1 MKSLRISILAMSL
14 AAAPAWASDMGPQPV
29 PAAAETFTLGE
40 FRITSLRD
48 AVNVVPNDGSVFGVD
63 IGPKAVAE
71 VLSKAGQRTE
81 AIELSVD
88 ALLVRKGSEAIVI
101 DTGLGPAVPGSLVTS
116 LRIAGATPDEVTT
129 VLITHV
135 HSDHVGGLVTSEKQ
149 SAFKHAVIKI
159 SEPDWK
165 WLQQQ
170 PEMADLTKVIASQV
184 ETFTPGEDVA
194 AGIKSIRIPGHTPGH
209 VGYMISSKGETL
221 LDVGDTIHSSIVSLA
236 KPDWAMG
243 YDSDLAVGRTSRHEV
258 LTQLA
263 ADHQLI
269 FAPHFPYPGVGWIVS
284 QDDHFAWSP
293 KK

>member
-1 MKSLRISILAMSL
+1 MKSLCISILITCL
-14 AAAPAWASDMGPQPV
+14 AAAQMSAADLGPQPAQ
-29 PAAAETFTLGE
+29 PGAETFTLGE
-40 FRITSLRD
+40 FRITSLKD
-48 AVNVVPNDGSVFGVD
+48 AVNIVPNDGSVFGADV
-63 IGPKAVAE
+63 GPKAVAE
-71 VLSKAGQRTE
+71 VLTKAEQKTE

-88 ALLVRKGSEAIVI
+88 ALLARKSSEAILI
-101 DTGLGPAVPGSLVTS
+101 DTGLGPAIPGALAGSLT
-116 LRIAGATPDEVTT
+116 LAGVAPDEVTT

-135 HSDHVGGLVTSEKQ
+135 HSDHVGGLITQDKQ

-170 PEMADLTKVIASQV
+170 PEMAELTRAIAQQV
-184 ETFTPGEDVA
+184 KTFNPGEDVA
-194 AGIKSIRIPGHTPGH
+194 TGIKSVRIPGHTPGH
-209 VGYMISSKGETL
+209 VGYLISSNGQTL
-221 LDVGDTIHSSIVSLA
+221 LDVGDTVHSSIVSLA

-243 YDSDLAVGRTSRHEV
+243 YDTDLAVGRTSRRAV

-263 ADHQLI
+263 TEHQLI

-284 QDDHFAWSP
+284 QNDHFEWFP

>member
-1 MKSLRISILAMSL
+1 MKSLCISTLIACF
-14 AAAPAWASDMGPQPV
+14 AAVQVSAADIGPQPAQ
-29 PAAAETFTLGE
+29 PGAETFTLGD

-48 AVNVVPNDGSVFGVD
+48 AVNIVPNDGSVFGADV
-63 IGPKAVAE
+63 GPKAVAE
-71 VLSKAGQRTE
+71 VLKNAGQKTE

-88 ALLVRKGSEAIVI
+88 ALLARRGSEAIVI
-101 DTGLGPAVPGSLVTS
+101 DTGLGPAIPGALASSLS
-116 LRIAGATPDEVTT
+116 LAGVMPDEVTT

-135 HSDHVGGLVTSEKQ
+135 HSDHIGGLITQEKQ
-149 SAFKHAVIKI
+149 SAFKHAAIKI

-170 PEMADLTKVIASQV
+170 PEMAELTRVIAPQV
-184 ETFTPGEDVA
+184 STFNPGEDVA
-194 AGIKSIRIPGHTPGH
+194 MGIKSVRIPGHTPGH
-209 VGYMISSKGETL
+209 VGYMISSKGQTL
-221 LDVGDTIHSSIVSLA
+221 LDVGDTVHSSIVSLA

-243 YDSDLAVGRTSRHEV
+243 YDTDRAVGRASRREV

-263 ADHQLI
+263 TDHQLI

-284 QDDHFAWSP
+284 QSDHFEWLP

>member
-48 AVNVVPNDGSVFGVD
+48 AVNVVPNDGSVFGAD

-71 VLSKAGQRTE
+71 VLSKAGQQTD

-101 DTGLGPAVPGSLVTS
+101 DTGLGPAIPGSLVAS
-116 LRIAGATPDEVTT
+116 LRIAGASPDEVST

-135 HSDHVGGLVTSEKQ
+135 HSDHVGGLITADKQ

-159 SEPDWK
+159 SEPDWE

-170 PEMADLTKVIASQV
+170 PEMADLANVIASQV
-184 ETFTPGEDVA
+184 ETFTPGEDVV
-194 AGIKSIRIPGHTPGH
+194 AGIKSVRIPGHTPGH

-221 LDVGDTIHSSIVSLA
+221 LDVGDTVHSSIVSLA

-284 QDDHFAWSP
+284 KDDHFAWSP

>member
-1 MKSLRISILAMSL
+1 MKSLCISTLIACL
-14 AAAPAWASDMGPQPV
+14 AAVQVSAADMGPQPAQ
-29 PAAAETFTLGE
+29 PGAETFTLGD
-40 FRITSLRD
+40 FRMTSLRD
-48 AVNVVPNDGSVFGVD
+48 AVNVVPNDGSVFGADV
-63 IGPKAVAE
+63 GPKAVAE
-71 VLSKAGQRTE
+71 VLTKAGQKTE

-88 ALLVRKGSEAIVI
+88 ALLARRGSEAIVI
-101 DTGLGPAVPGSLVTS
+101 DTGLGPAIPGALASSLS
-116 LRIAGATPDEVTT
+116 LAGVKPDEVTT

-135 HSDHVGGLVTSEKQ
+135 HSDHIGGLITREKQ

-159 SEPDWK
+159 SGPDWK

-170 PEMADLTKVIASQV
+170 PEMAELTRVIAPQV
-184 ETFTPGEDVA
+184 STFIPGEDVA
-194 AGIKSIRIPGHTPGH
+194 MGIKSVRIPGHTPGH

-221 LDVGDTIHSSIVSLA
+221 LDVGDTVHSSIVSLA
-236 KPDWAMG
+236 KPDWGMG
-243 YDSDLAVGRTSRHEV
+243 YDSDRAIGRTSRREV

-284 QDDHFAWSP
+284 QSDHFEWLP

>member
-88 ALLVRKGSEAIVI
+88 ALLVRKGSEAVVI